1 MAGVG
6 LGGVV
11 AAALL
16 AGAAACL
23 TSGCGSIGYYAQS
36 VRGHLRLVQAAR
48 PVGDVLADP
57 AVSPQLKAR
66 LELTQRIRDF
76 AVVHL
81 AEPDNASYRR
91 YADLQRKA
99 AVWNVVAAPE
109 LSLDLKTWCFVVVGC
124 VGYRG
129 YYDPAAAE
137 AEGGELRALGY
148 DVSVYPV
155 TAYSTL
161 GHLPGDWLADPLLNT
176 FVDQP
181 EGELARLIFHELAHQ
196 IAFAPGDTLFNES
209 FATSVER
216 IGASRWL
223 EANADPRAR
232 LDDALTQSRRA
243 DFRELTK
250 RYRDELQA
258 LYASD
263 AGDDAKRAGKAEIID
278 RMRAEYAR
286 IKAMRWDGYSG
297 YDAWF
302 AGANNAS
309 LGILASYTSLVP
321 EFERLFEREEED
333 FPRFYAEVKRLA
345 ALPAVERHAAMD
357 RELSPPVPT
366 ADPAASAA
374 APLPM
379 RTAPA
384 PAAR

>member
-1 MAGVG
+1 MAGLG
-6 LGGVV
+6 LGGSV

-16 AGAAACL
+16 VGAAACF
-23 TSGCGSIGYYAQS
+23 TSGCSSIGYYAQS

-48 PVGDVLADP
+48 PVGEALADP
-57 AVSPQLKAR
+57 DVSPQLKAR

-81 AEPDNASYRR
+81 AEPENASYRR

-129 YYDPAAAE
+129 YYDPADAS

-161 GHLPGDWLADPLLNT
+161 GRLPGEWLADPLLNT
-176 FVDQP
+176 FVDHP

-216 IGASRWL
+216 IGAKRWL
-223 EANADPRAR
+223 DANADPRAR
-232 LDDALTQSRRA
+232 LDDALSQSRRA

-250 RYRDELQA
+250 RYRDELQS

-263 AGDDAKRAGKAEIID
+263 AGDDDKRAGKAEIID
-278 RMRAEYAR
+278 RMRAEYLR
-286 IKAMRWDGYSG
+286 MKAARWDGYSG
-297 YDAWF
+297 YDTWF
-302 AGANNAS
+302 ANVNNAS

-321 EFERLFEREEED
+321 AFERLFEREEED

-357 RELSPPVPT
+357 RDLSPSALGAVSAPIAMPT
-366 ADPAASAA
+366 PAASA
-374 APLPM
+374 P
-379 RTAPA
+379 TA
-384 PAAR
+384 R